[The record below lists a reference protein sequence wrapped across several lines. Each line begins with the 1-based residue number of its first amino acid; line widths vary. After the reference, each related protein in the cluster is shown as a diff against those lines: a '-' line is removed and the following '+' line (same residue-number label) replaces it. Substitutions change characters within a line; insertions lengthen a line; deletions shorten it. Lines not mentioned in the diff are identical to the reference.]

1 MKKALVVMALVSG
14 AYATY
19 RWTRGAAPAQP
30 TDASLTRDRL
40 WIDHVPRNDRDMVQ
54 VFIAISDE
62 AIGVFHS
69 GSQWKQVSELFRYE
83 GHGDE
88 LRVLYPQTGERERVE
103 ATARACRERDMDYCL
118 ELSGN
123 SRGVKRYYSRKG
135 WEIGGEHTRAQLE
148 RRVAELV
155 EQL

>member
-1 MKKALVVMALVSG
+1 MKKALVVMAVVSG

-19 RWTRGAAPAQP
+19 RWTRSDDVPAAPA
-30 TDASLTRDRL
+30 DARDRV
-40 WIDHVPRNDRDMVQ
+40 WIDHLPRNDRDMVQ
-54 VFIAISDE
+54 VFIAITDE
-62 AIGVFHS
+62 PIGLFQN
-69 GSQWKQVSELFRYE
+69 GSQWKQVSELFLYE

-88 LRVLYPQTGERERVE
+88 LRIRYPQTGEKEQVR
-103 ATARACRERDMDYCL
+103 ATARTCRERDMDYCL

-135 WEIGGEHTRAQLE
+135 WEVGGTMTRAQLE
-148 RRVAELV
+148 RRTAELV